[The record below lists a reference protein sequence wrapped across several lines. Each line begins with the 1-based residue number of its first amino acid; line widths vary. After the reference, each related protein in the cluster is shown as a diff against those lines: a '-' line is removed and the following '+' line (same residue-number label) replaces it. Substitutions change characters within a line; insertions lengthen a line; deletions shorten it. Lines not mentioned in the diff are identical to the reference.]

1 MIISS
6 LNKDWLRLARRQKLR
21 TIVIVPFVL
30 QIVGAVGLV
39 SYLSF
44 RNGQRAVED
53 LANQLT
59 TEVDARI
66 ADHLDTYLPAPNQ
79 VNELNQAALEL
90 GHLDVADL
98 TTMEQHFERQSQV
111 FELISYIQFG
121 GVDGEFVGLA
131 VNDDGSRNYQVTE
144 KTGELHTYSINADG
158 SRGELLK
165 TAPDFD
171 PRDRP
176 WYTVPEAAGK
186 PAWTDIYAWVDPP
199 TLAITLGQPHY
210 DANGNFQGILATD
223 LTLAQI
229 SDFLRSLTIG
239 KTGQTFIFDRS
250 GSMIATS
257 SDKEEP
263 FITTEEGPVQLFMH
277 ESQDSLTLAT
287 IDYLNQTL
295 ASDLGQIS
303 TAEQHRL
310 EVEGRTHFLHIS
322 PLNDE
327 YGLDWLTVVVVPEAD
342 FMEQIVTNN
351 RTTAFLCIASLLL
364 ATGAGVLTARWVTQ
378 PILLLNE
385 AAKNITAGNYDDTP
399 ELDRR
404 DELGG
409 LGRSFK
415 IMALQLKTSFQKLQS
430 VNQALAESQ
439 AELAETN
446 RSLELQVQQRTE
458 KLVQSEKL
466 AALGQLTA
474 GIAHEINTP
483 LGAIQASGNNIA
495 TALEESMA
503 SLPILLRQLPEE
515 QLQAFLKLLSVSQ
528 EPRALMSSRETRAL
542 RKAWQKQLTHH
553 GIEQA
558 RVLAESLSAMAV
570 PVEPEPFLVLLQA
583 SNSQEIIEVAYGLSV
598 ISNGTANI
606 QLAVARAAKIV
617 FALKSYTRQDYQEKR
632 VLASIPETLETVLT
646 LYQNQLKHN
655 VDISRNYLDI
665 PKIYCYPEPL
675 AQVWTNLIYNALQ
688 AMDYQGRLEIKMEEC
703 DRHIVVSITDSGS
716 GIPPEIQA
724 RIFDPF
730 FTTKGA
736 GEGSGLGLD
745 IVNKI
750 VQKHQGR
757 IELESQPGRTT
768 FHVWL
773 SMELTAEDETV
784 QAAEPTENQ
793 SSPASDSSQ
802 ALAAAH
808 ETSESQ
814 TSETSVS
821 DSQASE
827 TPAIQT

>member
-1 MIISS
+1 MILSS
-6 LNKDWLRLARRQKLR
+6 LDKDWLRLARRQKLR

-79 VNELNQAALEL
+79 VNQLNQAAIEL

-98 TTMEQHFERQSQV
+98 STMEQHFERQSQV
-111 FELISYIQFG
+111 FGLISYIQFG

-144 KTGELHTYSINADG
+144 TTGELRTYSINADG

-176 WYTVPEAAGK
+176 WYTVPEAANQ

-210 DANGNFQGILATD
+210 NSNGDFQGILATD

-229 SDFLRSLTIG
+229 SDFLRSLSIG
-239 KTGQTFIFDRS
+239 KTGQTFIFERS
-250 GSMIATS
+250 GRMIATS
-257 SDKEEP
+257 SQEEEP
-263 FITTEEGPVQLFMH
+263 FRSTEEGPIQLSMS
-277 ESQDSLTLAT
+277 ESQDSLTRAT
-287 IDYLNQTL
+287 IAFLNQQQ
-295 ASDLGQIS
+295 SGNLGQIDI
-303 TAEQHRL
+303 AEQHSL
-310 EVEGRTHFLHIS
+310 EIEGRTHFLHVS
-322 PLNDE
+322 PLNDA

-342 FMEQIVTNN
+342 FMEQIIANN
-351 RTTAFLCIASLLL
+351 RTTAFLCLASLLL
-364 ATGAGVLTARWVTQ
+364 ATGAGILTARWVTQ

-385 AAKNITAGNYDDTP
+385 AAKNITAGNYDETP

-430 VNQALAESQ
+430 VNTALAESQ

-458 KLVQSEKL
+458 KLLQSEKL

-483 LGAIQASGNNIA
+483 LGAIQASSNNIA
-495 TALEESMA
+495 SSLEASMA
-503 SLPILLRQLPEE
+503 SLPLLLRQLPEE
-515 QLQAFLKLLSVSQ
+515 QLPAFLDLLAASQ
-528 EPRALMSSRETRAL
+528 EQRALMSSREARAL
-542 RKAWQKQLTHH
+542 RKAWQKQLDSQGLENT
-553 GIEQA
+553 
-558 RVLAESLSAMAV
+558 RLLAESLSAMGVA
-570 PVEPEPFLVLLQA
+570 VEPDKFSVLLQA
-583 SNSQEIIEVAYGLSV
+583 SNNQEILEVAYGLSV
-598 ISNGTANI
+598 ISNGTTNI

-617 FALKSYTRQDYQEKR
+617 FALKSYTRQDHKEQL

-655 VDISRNYLDI
+655 VEISRQYSNL
-665 PKIYCYPEPL
+665 PQIYCYPEPL

-688 AMDYQGRLEIKMEEC
+688 AMDYQGSLDLRIEER
-703 DRHIVVSITDSGS
+703 DRHIVVSVTDSGS
-716 GIPPEIQA
+716 GIPPEIQPK
-724 RIFDPF
+724 IFDPF

-750 VQKHQGR
+750 VQNHQGR
-757 IELESQPGRTT
+757 IEVESQPGCTT

-773 SMELTAEDETV
+773 STDLSPETN
-784 QAAEPTENQ
+784 QTKLNAATLPAPKHAAEFNASQ
-793 SSPASDSSQ
+793 VSS
-802 ALAAAH
+802 AA
-808 ETSESQ
+808 
-814 TSETSVS
+814 V
-821 DSQASE
+821 
-827 TPAIQT
+827 

>member
-1 MIISS
+1 MIIRS
-6 LNKDWLRLARRQKLR
+6 LKKDWFRLARRQKLR

-79 VNELNQAALEL
+79 VNQLNEAAIAL
-90 GHLDVADL
+90 GHLDIADL
-98 TTMEQHFERQSQV
+98 STMEQHFERQSQV
-111 FELISYIQFG
+111 FELISYIQWG
-121 GVDGEFVGLA
+121 GIDGEFVGLA

-144 KTGELHTYSINADG
+144 QSGELRTYSIKADG

-171 PRDRP
+171 PRNRP
-176 WYTVPEAAGK
+176 WYTVPETAGK

-210 DANGNFQGILATD
+210 NDNGDFQGILATD

-257 SDKEEP
+257 SQEEEP
-263 FITTEEGPVQLFMH
+263 FRKTAEGPVQLLLS
-277 ESQDSLTLAT
+277 ESQDSLTRAT
-287 IDYLNQTL
+287 IAYLDQKLSGNL
-295 ASDLGQIS
+295 AQIEA
-303 TAEQHRL
+303 AEQHTV
-310 EVEGRTHFLHIS
+310 EIEGRTHFLHIS
-322 PLNDE
+322 PLKDA

-342 FMEQIVTNN
+342 FMEQIVANN
-351 RTTAFLCIASLLL
+351 RTTALLCLASLLL
-364 ATGAGVLTARWVTQ
+364 ATGAGVLTARWVTK

-430 VNQALAESQ
+430 VNKALEESQ
-439 AELAETN
+439 AELAKTN
-446 RSLELQVQQRTE
+446 RDLELQVQQRTE

-483 LGAIQASGNNIA
+483 LGAIQASSNNIA
-495 TALEESMA
+495 TALEDSMA
-503 SLPILLRQLPEE
+503 GLPQLLRQLPETH
-515 QLQAFLKLLSVSQ
+515 LQTFLDLLAVSQ
-528 EPRALMSSRETRAL
+528 EPQDLMSSREARAL
-542 RKAWQKQLTHH
+542 RKAWQKQLEAHE
-553 GIEQA
+553 IDNS
-558 RVLAESLSAMAV
+558 RVLADLLSAMGIAV
-570 PVEPEPFLVLLQA
+570 QPERFLVLLQA
-583 SNSQEIIEVAYGLSV
+583 SDNQEILEVAYGLSV
-598 ISNGTANI
+598 ISNGTTNI

-617 FALKSYTRQDYQEKR
+617 FALKSYTHQNHQEQL

-655 VDISRNYLDI
+655 VEISRQYDASLA
-665 PKIYCYPEPL
+665 KIYCYPEPL

-688 AMDYQGRLEIKMEEC
+688 AMDYQGSLDIQIAEC

-716 GIPPEIQA
+716 GIPLEIQNK
-724 RIFDPF
+724 IFEPF

-750 VQKHQGR
+750 VQNHQGR
-757 IELESQPGRTT
+757 IELESQPGQTT

-773 SMELTAEDETV
+773 SMDLTAEADKKK
-784 QAAEPTENQ
+784 AAE
-793 SSPASDSSQ
+793 SSPKEDSAAPDSSQ
-802 ALAAAH
+802 AL
-808 ETSESQ
+808 EPTSPAP
-814 TSETSVS
+814 T
-821 DSQASE
+821 SQAVQ
-827 TPAIQT
+827 A

>member
-1 MIISS
+1 MVICS
-6 LNKDWLRLARRQKLR
+6 LHHDWLRIARRQKLR

-30 QIVGAVGLV
+30 QIVGAVALV

-44 RNGQRAVED
+44 RNSERAVED

-79 VNELNQAALEL
+79 VNKLNQAALEL
-90 GHLDVADL
+90 DQLDVSNL
-98 TTMEQHFERQSQV
+98 RSMEKHFEHQSQV

-131 VNDDGSRNYQVTE
+131 VNDDGTRNYQVTE
-144 KTGELHTYSINADG
+144 NTGELRTYSINPDG

-171 PRDRP
+171 PRNRP
-176 WYTVPEAAGK
+176 WYTVPETAGQ

-199 TLAITLGQPHY
+199 TLAITLGEPRY
-210 DANGNFQGILATD
+210 DQEGNLLGILATD

-229 SDFLRSLTIG
+229 SDFLRSLSIG
-239 KTGQTFIFDRS
+239 KTGQTFIFERS
-250 GSMIATS
+250 GRMIATS
-257 SDKEEP
+257 SEQEEP
-263 FITTEEGPVQLFMH
+263 FISTSKGPEQLLMY
-277 ESQDSLTLAT
+277 ESKDNVTRET
-287 IDYLNQTL
+287 IAFLESEL
-295 ASDLGQIS
+295 SGDLS
-303 TAEQHRL
+303 RLETAEQHKL
-310 EVEGRTHFLHIS
+310 EIDGRTHFLHVS
-322 PLNDE
+322 PLKDS

-351 RTTAFLCIASLLL
+351 RTTAFLCLAALVI

-399 ELDRR
+399 ELDRQ

-430 VNQALAESQ
+430 ANTALAISQ
-439 AELAETN
+439 EQLAETN
-446 RSLELQVQQRTE
+446 RNLELQVQQRTE

-483 LGAIQASGNNIA
+483 LGAIQASGDNIA
-495 TALEESMA
+495 TALEQSMTR
-503 SLPILLRQLPEE
+503 LPKLLRQLPED
-515 QLQAFLKLLSVSQ
+515 QLVAFLDLLAISQ
-528 EPRALMSSRETRAL
+528 EPREMMSSRETRAL
-542 RKAWQKQLTHH
+542 RKAWQKQLTAEE
-553 GIEQA
+553 IEDPRA
-558 RVLAESLSAMAV
+558 LADSLSAMGIPAASTR
-570 PVEPEPFLVLLQA
+570 FLVLLKA
-583 SNSQEIIEVAYGLSV
+583 SNSEEILDIAYGLSV
-598 ISNGTANI
+598 ITNGTCNI
-606 QLAVARAAKIV
+606 QLAVKRAAKIV
-617 FALKSYTRQDYQEKR
+617 FALKSYTRQGHNDKL

-655 VDISRNYLDI
+655 VEISRIYQPL

-688 AMDYQGRLEIKMEEC
+688 AMNYEGNLEIQMQEC
-703 DRHIVVSITDSGS
+703 DRNIVVSITDSGG
-716 GIPPEIQA
+716 GIPLDIQKK
-724 RIFDPF
+724 IFEPF

-745 IVNKI
+745 IVTKI
-750 VQKHQGR
+750 VRNHKGR
-757 IELESQPGRTT
+757 IELESEPGRTT
-768 FHVWL
+768 FSVWL
-773 SMELTAEDETV
+773 PMTLTAETTAKPIKESHP
-784 QAAEPTENQ
+784 QLPEPSAEPVL
-793 SSPASDSSQ
+793 S
-802 ALAAAH
+802 
-808 ETSESQ
+808 
-814 TSETSVS
+814 
-821 DSQASE
+821 
-827 TPAIQT
+827 